1 MKYSKDQVSDMLDN
15 LKSKSNNETTFGS
28 SRISASQTKTYCD
41 RPNGEDAWTQG
52 CEDAW

>member
-1 MKYSKDQVSDMLDN
+1 MNYSKDQIKEMMGNIMPTSE
-15 LKSKSNNETTFGS
+15 SESTYGS
-28 SRISASQTKTYCD
+28 SIISASQTKTYCD